1 MAPRA
6 LYAQQKATVEQF
18 LNPASPLEVTA
29 ARKAD
34 RVAWMAYDRGLLVS
48 QGSFEQTKL
57 AARVNEKAYVF
68 RDQPDFAVQIR
79 R

>member
-1 MAPRA
+1 M
-6 LYAQQKATVEQF
+6 
-18 LNPASPLEVTA
+18 PASPAPLEVTA

-57 AARVNEKAYVF
+57 AAPTLVVVGAVAALRRDMRWFEEK
-68 RDQPDFAVQIR
+68 
-79 R
+79 